1 MRNVQCPARRV
12 DYKLPTEKQ
21 MTTASVTIRVPN
33 SILIVRD
40 PSQEDFPE
48 ITRDS
53 NIWVG
58 RSCILMH
65 SLPDFEGET
74 SITLGGANEVHP
86 ENHVLFDDVVE
97 TPSRAIH
104 VDIVPGKTVLSR
116 QTKGTKTRVRIWT
129 DGGWTPE
136 LVTIGVD

>member
-1 MRNVQCPARRV
+1 
-12 DYKLPTEKQ
+12 
-21 MTTASVTIRVPN
+21 
-33 SILIVRD
+33 
-40 PSQEDFPE
+40 
-48 ITRDS
+48 
-53 NIWVG
+53 
-58 RSCILMH
+58 MH

-116 QTKGTKTRVRIWT
+116 QTKGTKPRVRIWT